1 MDKKEVEKKPEKPA
15 EPVSPPVSN
24 EAMAERLELAAG
36 RLEAANKAALQLRT
50 LAEAERT
57 EATLAGTADASVIVP
72 KTEITD
78 KEYADKVMA
87 GEVPGK
93 T

>member
-1 MDKKEVEKKPEKPA
+1 MDKKEVKEKPEKPA